1 MVDKNHSNEGE
12 EFLRKNQTIKNIKR
26 PMNKF
31 LQNFKN
37 KDFFFLWLA
46 QIISQFGD
54 RMNQMALIG
63 LIAHRM
69 PGSAVGLAK
78 LLSFTIIPVF
88 LVGPIAGV
96 YVDRWDRRVTLI
108 ICDVLRGLLV
118 FTIPFVFMAQD
129 SMIPIYLVVF
139 LAFCLS
145 RFYVPAKMSIVPDL
159 VDKEDLLIVNSLL
172 SVTGMIAFVFGCAF
186 GGFLVERIGARGGF
200 IIDAVTFFVSA
211 FLVLFIRPRVKLS
224 LSRRRMISTSR
235 EMISIFKKSVIEEM
249 KDGVA
254 YLFRQKEIRFTISML
269 FILFSAAGAIYVV
282 IIVFIQQSF
291 GSVTKDLGVLA
302 VCLGVGLFLGAISYG
317 RWGEKISAFRMIF
330 ISLILG
336 GIALILF
343 ALTVEK
349 TKNLF
354 TALALAWL
362 IGLIIGPI
370 FIASNT
376 IVHQVSDHQMRG
388 KVFSGL
394 EMVIHFAFLIAM
406 LVSSYLSD
414 YINRFWILMA
424 IGIIFAVVGLGG
436 LSREEIKDRRV
447 RPQTVL

>member
-1 MVDKNHSNEGE
+1 
-12 EFLRKNQTIKNIKR
+12 
-26 PMNKF
+26 MNKF